1 MLTCAGRRPRSS
13 TRARCRRPPPRSS
26 GASPAST
33 AARPCPRPAAGAAA
47 SSPARARGTAAN
59 VRRLNKTIV
68 TLSQQQQTIFL
79 APNTSQNM
87 QKKTLVRFLLVT
99 QYSLPLFGKRHK
111 TLLFPTLSAQ
121 LGRKQLLMEKLTW
134 LWFQRMGS
142 RTCRENQGMIGLMV
156 NVSRKLK

>member
-33 AARPCPRPAAGAAA
+33 AARPCPRPGGAAA

-87 QKKTLVRFLLVT
+87 QKTLVRFLLVT

-134 LWFQRMGS
+134 LWFQQMGS
-142 RTCRENQGMIGLMV
+142 RTCRENQGMIGLMM